1 MGGGQIQYKLFSI
14 LRFRQ
19 KLNGNIIFS
28 QEYIYIYEMFFFEV
42 FLKCFVT
49 FKFCERIFTGC
60 QGCIGSETGGQSSN
74 EYLLTKWLKGVP
86 NKISLNLEGFH
97 EILHIFCCMILV
109 RNHYQNSELK
119 RPQCLNKPQVDQD
132 MIHAFSLQS
141 TSQKSCFCWVLF
153 IPVSWG
159 LVRVSHTHD
168 ICIYIYYSLY
178 LHICILWSL
187 YPMSNK
193 FFFQQSPQRCLSDPY
208 ARVNHF
214 TRKSLKWYLRWVTCH
229 EVLLLQGTMLMQCSE
244 RLFGSLVVVFLA
256 RPPT

>member
-19 KLNGNIIFS
+19 KLNRNINFS
-28 QEYIYIYEMFFFEV
+28 QEYIYIWDVVFWCVFEMLCYLWVLWTDIYRVSGLHRVRNWGPV
-42 FLKCFVT
+42 FH
-49 FKFCERIFTGC
+49 
-60 QGCIGSETGGQSSN
+60 

-141 TSQKSCFCWVLF
+141 TSKKSCFCWVLF
-153 IPVSWG
+153 VPVSWG
-159 LVRVSHTHD
+159 LVRVSHTH
-168 ICIYIYYSLY
+168 IIYVYIYIIHYIYIYVYCG
-178 LHICILWSL
+178 HCIQCLIFFSFKSPHSGAFPIRMQGWIISQENR
-187 YPMSNK
+187 SNDIWGE
-193 FFFQQSPQRCLSDPY
+193 S
-208 ARVNHF
+208 RVTKYF
-214 TRKSLKWYLRWVTCH
+214 CFKALCW
-229 EVLLLQGTMLMQCSE
+229 CSAV
-244 RLFGSLVVVFLA
+244 RGCLVV
-256 RPPT
+256 

>member
-153 IPVSWG
+153 VPVSWG
-159 LVRVSHTHD
+159 LVRVSHTH
-168 ICIYIYYSLY
+168 IIYVYIYIYYSLH

-187 YPMSNK
+187 YPMSNI
-193 FFFQQSPQRCLSDPY
+193 FFKSPHSGAFPIRMQGWIISQENHSNDIWGES
-208 ARVNHF
+208 RVTKYF
-214 TRKSLKWYLRWVTCH
+214 CFKALCW
-229 EVLLLQGTMLMQCSE
+229 CSAV
-244 RLFGSLVVVFLA
+244 RGCLVV
-256 RPPT
+256 